1 MSKRITQSAIL
12 KPLSYLLIEHER
24 LKWFNFTLP
33 GLLTIGFVAVFIFLS
48 PHVNILGE
56 GGLVESINGSIGFL
70 IGFYIAA
77 LAAVATFENKNLDK
91 KIAGEPAKLTYYQA
105 EKFWQEEL
113 TRRKFLSFLF
123 GYCSFMSIVL
133 FVAGVFAQIFH
144 TGFKILIPLQFHMP
158 LTALFIASYMFIFFN
173 LAITT
178 FLGLFYLTDR
188 LHRE

>member
-1 MSKRITQSAIL
+1 M
-12 KPLSYLLIEHER
+12 
-24 LKWFNFTLP
+24 
-33 GLLTIGFVAVFIFLS
+33 LTVGFVAVFIVLS

-56 GGLVESINGSIGFL
+56 GGLVGSINSAISFL

-91 KIAGEPAKLTYYQA
+91 EIAGEPAKLTYYQA
-105 EKFWQEEL
+105 GKFWQEKL

-144 TGFKILIPLQFHMP
+144 TGIKFVTPLQFHMP
-158 LTALFIASYMFIFFN
+158 LTALFVAGYMFIFFN

>member
-1 MSKRITQSAIL
+1 MRKIITQSIIL
-12 KPLSYLLIEHER
+12 KPLSYLLIEHEQLR
-24 LKWFNFTLP
+24 WFNFTLP
-33 GLLTIGFVAVFIFLS
+33 VLLTLGFVATFILLS

-56 GGLVESINGSIGFL
+56 GGLVESINSSVGFL

-91 KIAGEPAKLTYYQA
+91 KIAGESAKLTYYRA
-105 EKFWQEEL
+105 EKFWTEEL

-123 GYCSFMSIVL
+123 GYCSFISIVL
-133 FVAGVFAQIFH
+133 FITGVFAQLFH

-158 LTALFIASYMFIFFN
+158 LTAMFVAGYMFIFFN
-173 LAITT
+173 LSITT